1 MQNQI
6 IASLPDADRDTL
18 VLTAPAH
25 TSRLAKTDAIRL
37 LSDILNAG
45 GPDES
50 EYPLLD
56 ALMES
61 LFQMRR
67 ANRLDTNLLT
77 CFQSLFDDEFL
88 AETMHG
94 YVYRKPLGYA
104 GDFRLIDMIYTG
116 HRTDHQA
123 YERWDRYFHYQAA
136 TDAVRN
142 RKDFFKQQLL
152 HKLSGRKA
160 PLHLLNVASGPAR
173 DLYELYAMIDPDMLV
188 TTCVD
193 IDADAI
199 AFASGLC
206 SPYATQIS
214 FYQKNILRFS
224 SAEKYDVI
232 WSAGL
237 FDYFEDRLFVMALKR
252 LLTLLRP
259 GGEIL
264 VGNFSEHNPSRGYME
279 LFGEWFL
286 IHRSR
291 EELINLSLQA
301 GVQPELITVE
311 QEPLGINLFLKIK
324 SPVPAGQATLCMN

>member
-1 MQNQI
+1 MQNQNF
-6 IASLPDADRDTL
+6 ASLRDADRDAIFL
-18 VLTAPAH
+18 PAH
-25 TSRLAKTDAIRL
+25 SCRVTT
-37 LSDILNAG
+37 SDIVSLLVDMLNAG
-45 GPDES
+45 GPREA

-56 ALMES
+56 ALMEE
-61 LFQMRR
+61 LFHMQQT
-67 ANRLDTNLLT
+67 NRLDTATLTLL
-77 CFQSLFDDEFL
+77 QALFHDDFL

-104 GDFRLIDMIYTG
+104 GDFQLIDMIYTYYQSS
-116 HRTDHQA
+116 HET
-123 YERWDRYFHYQAA
+123 YKRWDRYFHYNAA
-136 TDAVRN
+136 TRAVRN
-142 RKDFFKQQLL
+142 RKDFFKTQLL
-152 HKLSGRKA
+152 QQVSGRKK

-173 DLYELYAMIDPDMLV
+173 DLYELYGEVNADMLV

-199 AFASGLC
+199 AFASELC
-206 SPYATQIS
+206 SPYAEQIS
-214 FYQKNILRFS
+214 FHQKNILRFS

-252 LLTLLRP
+252 LLTMLRP

-264 VGNFSEHNPSRGYME
+264 IGNFSEHNPSRGYME

-291 EELINLSLQA
+291 EELISLSLQA
-301 GVQPELITVE
+301 GVQPELISVV

-324 SPVPAGQATLCMN
+324 SPVPADQAALCMN

>member
-1 MQNQI
+1 MQNQSF
-6 IASLPDADRDTL
+6 ASLRDADRDAI
-18 VLTAPAH
+18 VLPAH
-25 TSRLAKTDAIRL
+25 SCRVTTSDVVSL
-37 LSDILNAG
+37 LVDMLNAG
-45 GPDES
+45 GPRET

-56 ALMES
+56 ALMEE
-61 LFQMRR
+61 LFHMQQT
-67 ANRLDTNLLT
+67 NRLDTSTLNLLQAL
-77 CFQSLFDDEFL
+77 FQDEFL

-104 GDFRLIDMIYTG
+104 GDFRLIDMIYTHHQSG
-116 HRTDHQA
+116 HEA
-123 YERWDRYFHYQAA
+123 YERWDRYFHYNAA
-136 TDAVRN
+136 TEAVRN
-142 RKDFFKQQLL
+142 RKDFFKNQLL
-152 HKLSGRKA
+152 HKIARRKK

-173 DLYELYAMIDPDMLV
+173 DLYELYGEVNADMLV

-193 IDADAI
+193 VDADAI
-199 AFASGLC
+199 AFASELC
-206 SPYATQIS
+206 SPYAEQIS
-214 FYQKNILRFS
+214 FHQKNILRFS

-252 LLTLLRP
+252 LLTMLRP

-264 VGNFSEHNPSRGYME
+264 IGNFSEHNPSRGYME

-291 EELINLSLQA
+291 EELIALSLEA

-324 SPVPAGQATLCMN
+324 SPVPADQAALCMN

>member
-1 MQNQI
+1 MQNQSF
-6 IASLPDADRDTL
+6 ASLRDADRDAI
-18 VLTAPAH
+18 VLPAH
-25 TSRLAKTDAIRL
+25 SCRVTTSDVVSL
-37 LSDILNAG
+37 LVDMLNAG
-45 GPDES
+45 GPRET

-56 ALMES
+56 ALMEE
-61 LFQMRR
+61 LFHMQQT
-67 ANRLDTNLLT
+67 NRLDTATLNLLQAL
-77 CFQSLFDDEFL
+77 FQDEFL
-88 AETMHG
+88 AETLHG

-104 GDFRLIDMIYTG
+104 GDFRLIDMIYMHHQSG
-116 HRTDHQA
+116 HET
-123 YERWDRYFHYQAA
+123 YERWDRYFHYNAA
-136 TDAVRN
+136 TAAVRN
-142 RKDFFKQQLL
+142 RKDFFKNQLL
-152 HKLSGRKA
+152 HKIARRKK

-173 DLYELYAMIDPDMLV
+173 DLYELYGEVNADMLV

-193 IDADAI
+193 VDADAI
-199 AFASGLC
+199 AFASELC
-206 SPYATQIS
+206 SPYAEQIS
-214 FYQKNILRFS
+214 FHEKNILRFS

-252 LLTLLRP
+252 LLTMLRP

-264 VGNFSEHNPSRGYME
+264 IGNFSEHNPSRGYME

-291 EELINLSLQA
+291 EELIALSLEA

-324 SPVPAGQATLCMN
+324 SPVPADQAALCMN

>member
-1 MQNQI
+1 MQNQSF
-6 IASLPDADRDTL
+6 ASLRDADRDTI
-18 VLTAPAH
+18 APSATEH
-25 TSRLAKTDAIRL
+25 TSCVTPTNAVGVLIDM
-37 LSDILNAG
+37 LNAG
-45 GPDES
+45 GPLES
-50 EYPLLD
+50 EYPALD
-56 ALMES
+56 VLMEN
-61 LFQMRR
+61 LYRMKVRGQ
-67 ANRLDTNLLT
+67 LDIETITFL
-77 CFQSLFDDEFL
+77 QSLFPDEFL
-88 AETMHG
+88 AETIHG

-104 GDFRLIDMIYTG
+104 GDFRLIDMIYTY
-116 HRTDHQA
+116 HQSGEKG
-123 YERWDRYFHYQAA
+123 YERWDLYFHYNAA
-136 TDAVRN
+136 TGAVRN

-152 HKLSGRKA
+152 QKLSDRKK

-173 DLYELYAMIDPDMLV
+173 DLYELYTRVDPDMLV

-206 SPYATQIS
+206 SPYAEQIS

-252 LLTLLRP
+252 LLTMLRP

-264 VGNFSEHNPSRGYME
+264 IGNFSEQNPSRGYME

-291 EELINLSLQA
+291 EKLISLSLQA
-301 GVQPELITVE
+301 GVQRELITVE

-324 SPVPAGQATLCMN
+324 SPVPADQATLCMN

>member
-1 MQNQI
+1 MQNQSF
-6 IASLPDADRDTL
+6 ASLRDADRGTIAP
-18 VLTAPAH
+18 TTPAH
-25 TSRLAKTDAIRL
+25 TRYAPTSDAICVLR
-37 LSDILNAG
+37 DMVTAG
-45 GPDES
+45 GPQES

-56 ALMES
+56 ALMDN
-61 LFQMRR
+61 LYQMKQ
-67 ANRLDTNLLT
+67 AGQLDTAALSFLKG
-77 CFQSLFDDEFL
+77 LFHDEFL
-88 AETMHG
+88 AETIHG

-104 GDFRLIDMIYTG
+104 GDFRLIDMIYTRHQSG
-116 HRTDHQA
+116 HKL
-123 YERWDRYFHYQAA
+123 YKRWDRYFHYNMA
-136 TDAVRN
+136 TGAVRN

-152 HKLSGRKA
+152 DKISGRKA

-173 DLYELYAMIDPDMLV
+173 DLYELYRRIEPGMLV

-199 AFASGLC
+199 AFASELC
-206 SPYATQIS
+206 NPYSEQIN

-252 LLTLLRP
+252 LLTMLRP

-264 VGNFSEHNPSRGYME
+264 IGNFSEHNPSRGYME

-286 IHRSR
+286 IHRSG
-291 EELINLSLQA
+291 EKLISLSVQA
-301 GVQPELITVE
+301 GVQRELITVE

-324 SPVPAGQATLCMN
+324 SPVPAVQATLCMN

>member
-1 MQNQI
+1 MQNQSF
-6 IASLPDADRDTL
+6 ASLRDADRDAI
-18 VLTAPAH
+18 VLPAPAH
-25 TSRLAKTDAIRL
+25 TRSATSSDAIGL
-37 LSDILNAG
+37 LADMLNAG
-45 GPDES
+45 GPLES

-56 ALMES
+56 ILMEN
-61 LFQMRR
+61 LYRMRSTGD
-67 ANRLDTNLLT
+67 LDTTALT
-77 CFQSLFDDEFL
+77 FLQDLFPDEFL
-88 AETMHG
+88 AETIHG

-104 GDFRLIDMIYTG
+104 GDFRLIDMIYT
-116 HRTDHQA
+116 HHQSSHKA
-123 YERWDRYFHYQAA
+123 YERWDRYFHYNAA
-136 TDAVRN
+136 TGAVRN

-152 HKLSGRKA
+152 HRIGGRKT

-173 DLYELYAMIDPDMLV
+173 DLYELYARVNPDMLV

-199 AFASGLC
+199 AFASELC
-206 SPYATQIS
+206 GPYAEQIN
-214 FYQKNILRFS
+214 FHQKNILRFS

-252 LLTLLRP
+252 LLTMLRP

-264 VGNFSEHNPSRGYME
+264 IGNFSEQNPSRGYME

-291 EELINLSLQA
+291 EKLISLSLQA
-301 GVQPELITVE
+301 GVRRELITVE

-324 SPVPAGQATLCMN
+324 SPVPADQATLCMN

>member
-6 IASLPDADRDTL
+6 FASLRDADGDTT

-25 TSRLAKTDAIRL
+25 SRPAISSDAISVLR
-37 LSDILNAG
+37 DMVTAG
-45 GPDES
+45 GPQES

-56 ALMES
+56 ALMDNLYQMKLAGQLETTALS
-61 LFQMRR
+61 FLQGLFH
-67 ANRLDTNLLT
+67 
-77 CFQSLFDDEFL
+77 DEFL
-88 AETMHG
+88 AETIHG

-104 GDFRLIDMIYTG
+104 GDFRLIDMIYK
-116 HRTDHQA
+116 HHQSDHKS
-123 YERWDRYFHYQAA
+123 YKRWDRYFHYNIA
-136 TDAVRN
+136 TGAVRN

-152 HKLSGRKA
+152 NKINGRKT

-173 DLYELYAMIDPDMLV
+173 DLYELYARVDPDMLV

-193 IDADAI
+193 IDANAI
-199 AFASGLC
+199 AFASELC
-206 SPYATQIS
+206 SPYREQIN
-214 FYQKNILRFS
+214 FHQKNILRFS
-224 SAEKYDVI
+224 SAEKFDVI

-252 LLTLLRP
+252 LLTMLRP

-264 VGNFSEHNPSRGYME
+264 IGNFSEHNPSRAYME

-291 EELINLSLQA
+291 EKLISLSLLA
-301 GVQPELITVE
+301 GVQRELITVE

>member
-1 MQNQI
+1 MQNQSF
-6 IASLPDADRDTL
+6 ASLRDADRDAI
-18 VLTAPAH
+18 VLPAH
-25 TSRLAKTDAIRL
+25 SCRVTTSDVVSL
-37 LSDILNAG
+37 LVDMLNAG
-45 GPDES
+45 GPREA

-56 ALMES
+56 ALMEE
-61 LFQMRR
+61 LFHMQQT
-67 ANRLDTNLLT
+67 NRLDTATLNLLQAL
-77 CFQSLFDDEFL
+77 FQDEFL

-104 GDFRLIDMIYTG
+104 GDFQLIDMIYTHHQSG
-116 HRTDHQA
+116 HEA
-123 YERWDRYFHYQAA
+123 YERWDRYFHYNAA
-136 TDAVRN
+136 TEAVRN
-142 RKDFFKQQLL
+142 RKDFFKNQLL
-152 HKLSGRKA
+152 HKIARRKK

-173 DLYELYAMIDPDMLV
+173 DLYELYGEVNADMLV

-193 IDADAI
+193 VDADAI
-199 AFASGLC
+199 AFASELC
-206 SPYATQIS
+206 SPYAEQIN
-214 FYQKNILRFS
+214 FHQKNILRFS

-252 LLTLLRP
+252 LLTMLRP

-264 VGNFSEHNPSRGYME
+264 IGNFSEHNPSRGYME

-291 EELINLSLQA
+291 EELIALSLQA

-324 SPVPAGQATLCMN
+324 SPVPADQAALCMN

>member
-1 MQNQI
+1 MQNQSF
-6 IASLPDADRDTL
+6 ASLRDADRDAI
-18 VLTAPAH
+18 VLPAH
-25 TSRLAKTDAIRL
+25 SCRVTTSDVVNL
-37 LSDILNAG
+37 LVDMLNAG
-45 GPDES
+45 GPRET

-56 ALMES
+56 ALMEE
-61 LFQMRR
+61 LFHMQQT
-67 ANRLDTNLLT
+67 NRLDTATLHLLQAL
-77 CFQSLFDDEFL
+77 FQEEFL

-104 GDFRLIDMIYTG
+104 GDFQLIDMIYTHHQSG
-116 HRTDHQA
+116 HEA
-123 YERWDRYFHYQAA
+123 YERWDRYFHYNAA
-136 TDAVRN
+136 TEAVRN
-142 RKDFFKQQLL
+142 RKDFFKNQLL
-152 HKLSGRKA
+152 HKIARRKK

-173 DLYELYAMIDPDMLV
+173 DLYELYGGVNADMLV

-193 IDADAI
+193 VDADAI
-199 AFASGLC
+199 AFASELC
-206 SPYATQIS
+206 SPYAEQIS
-214 FYQKNILRFS
+214 FHQKNILRFS

-252 LLTLLRP
+252 LLTMLRP

-264 VGNFSEHNPSRGYME
+264 IGNFSEHNPSRGYME

-291 EELINLSLQA
+291 EELIALSLQA

-324 SPVPAGQATLCMN
+324 SPVPADQAALCMN

>member
-1 MQNQI
+1 MHNQSF
-6 IASLPDADRDTL
+6 ASLRDADRDTI

-25 TSRLAKTDAIRL
+25 TRCSSKSNAIGVLR
-37 LSDILNAG
+37 DMVTAG
-45 GPDES
+45 GPQES

-56 ALMES
+56 ALMDDLYQMKQAGQLDTAALSFLKS
-61 LFQMRR
+61 LFH
-67 ANRLDTNLLT
+67 
-77 CFQSLFDDEFL
+77 DEFL
-88 AETMHG
+88 AETIHG

-104 GDFRLIDMIYTG
+104 GDFRLIDMIYTRHLSG
-116 HRTDHQA
+116 HKS
-123 YERWDRYFHYQAA
+123 YKRWDRYFHHNIA
-136 TDAVRN
+136 TGAVRN
-142 RKDFFKQQLL
+142 RKDFFKQQLSRKM
-152 HKLSGRKA
+152 HGRQT

-173 DLYELYAMIDPDMLV
+173 DLYELYGRVEPDMLV

-193 IDADAI
+193 IDANAI

-206 SPYATQIS
+206 SPYGEQIT
-214 FYQKNILRFS
+214 FHQKNILRFS

-237 FDYFEDRLFVMALKR
+237 FDYFEDRLFVIALKR
-252 LLTLLRP
+252 LLTMLRP

-264 VGNFSEHNPSRGYME
+264 IGNFSEYNPSRGYME

-291 EELINLSLQA
+291 EKLISLSIQA
-301 GVQPELITVE
+301 GVQRELITVE

-324 SPVPAGQATLCMN
+324 SPVPADQATLCMN

>member
-1 MQNQI
+1 MQNQSF
-6 IASLPDADRDTL
+6 ASLRDADRDTIAPS
-18 VLTAPAH
+18 APAH
-25 TSRLAKTDAIRL
+25 TSCGTPANAVSVLIDM
-37 LSDILNAG
+37 LNAG
-45 GPDES
+45 GPLES
-50 EYPLLD
+50 EYPALD
-56 ALMES
+56 VLMEN
-61 LFQMRR
+61 LYRMKVRGQ
-67 ANRLDTNLLT
+67 LDIETITFL
-77 CFQSLFDDEFL
+77 QSLFPDEFL
-88 AETMHG
+88 AETIHG

-104 GDFRLIDMIYTG
+104 GDFHLIDMIYTY
-116 HRTDHQA
+116 HQSGEKG
-123 YERWDRYFHYQAA
+123 YERWDRYFHYNAA
-136 TDAVRN
+136 TGAVRN

-152 HKLSGRKA
+152 QKLSDRKK

-173 DLYELYAMIDPDMLV
+173 DLYELYTRVDPDMLV

-206 SPYATQIS
+206 SPYAEQIS

-252 LLTLLRP
+252 LLTMLRP

-264 VGNFSEHNPSRGYME
+264 IGNFSEQNPSRGYME

-291 EELINLSLQA
+291 EKLISLSLQA
-301 GVQPELITVE
+301 GVQRELITVE

>member
-1 MQNQI
+1 MQNQSF
-6 IASLPDADRDTL
+6 ASLRDADGDSI
-18 VLTAPAH
+18 VLTAPAP
-25 TSRLAKTDAIRL
+25 TRRVTASDAVSVLVDMLA
-37 LSDILNAG
+37 AG
-45 GPDES
+45 GPQES

-56 ALMES
+56 ALMDNLYQMKLAGQLDS
-61 LFQMRR
+61 TTLTFLQGLFH
-67 ANRLDTNLLT
+67 
-77 CFQSLFDDEFL
+77 DEFR
-88 AETMHG
+88 AETIHG

-104 GDFRLIDMIYTG
+104 GDFRLIDMIYT
-116 HRTDHQA
+116 HHHSCHKS
-123 YERWDRYFHYQAA
+123 YERWDRYFHHNIA
-136 TDAVRN
+136 TGAVRN
-142 RKDFFKQQLL
+142 RKVFFKQQLTR
-152 HKLSGRKA
+152 KIDGRKT

-173 DLYELYAMIDPDMLV
+173 DLYELYTQVGPDMLV

-206 SPYATQIS
+206 SPYAEQIN
-214 FYQKNILRFS
+214 FNQKNILRFS

-237 FDYFEDRLFVMALKR
+237 FDYFEDRLFVLALKR
-252 LLTLLRP
+252 LLTMLRP

-264 VGNFSEHNPSRGYME
+264 IGNFSEQNPSRGYME

-291 EELINLSLQA
+291 EKLVSLSLQA
-301 GVQPELITVE
+301 GVQRELITVE

-324 SPVPAGQATLCMN
+324 SPVPADQATLCMN

>member
-6 IASLPDADRDTL
+6 FASLRDADREIIAL
-18 VLTAPAH
+18 PAPAH
-25 TSRLAKTDAIRL
+25 THPAP
-37 LSDILNAG
+37 LSDAVSLLIDMLSAG
-45 GPDES
+45 GPQES

-56 ALMES
+56 ALMEN
-61 LFQMRR
+61 LYQMKRT
-67 ANRLDTNLLT
+67 NQLDSQLLS
-77 CFQSLFDDEFL
+77 FLQSLFHDDFL

-104 GDFRLIDMIYTG
+104 GDFRLIDMIYNHHHSG
-116 HRTDHQA
+116 HEA
-123 YERWDRYFHYQAA
+123 YERWDRYFHHNTA
-136 TDAVRN
+136 TGAVRN
-142 RKDFFKQQLL
+142 RKDFFKNQLT
-152 HKLSGRKA
+152 HKISSRKA

-173 DLYELYAMIDPDMLV
+173 DLYELYGEVNADMLV

-199 AFASGLC
+199 AFASELC
-206 SPYATQIS
+206 SPYAEQIN
-214 FYQKNILRFS
+214 FHQKNILRFS

-252 LLTLLRP
+252 LLTMLRP

-264 VGNFSEHNPSRGYME
+264 IGNFSEHNPNRGYME

-291 EELINLSLQA
+291 EELIGLSLQA
-301 GVQPELITVE
+301 GVQRELITVE
-311 QEPLGINLFLKIK
+311 QEPLGINLFLKVK
-324 SPVPAGQATLCMN
+324 SPVPADQAALCMN

>member
-1 MQNQI
+1 MQNQSF
-6 IASLPDADRDTL
+6 ASLRDADRDTI

-25 TSRLAKTDAIRL
+25 SRRLTSSDAVRL
-37 LSDILNAG
+37 LRDMVTAG
-45 GPDES
+45 GPQES

-56 ALMES
+56 GLMKN
-61 LFQMRR
+61 LYQMKL
-67 ANRLDTNLLT
+67 AGQLDTAVLK
-77 CFQSLFDDEFL
+77 FVQGLFPDEFL
-88 AETMHG
+88 AETIHG

-104 GDFRLIDMIYTG
+104 GDFRLIDMIYT
-116 HRTDHQA
+116 HHQSSHKA
-123 YERWDRYFHYQAA
+123 YERWDRYFHYNIA
-136 TDAVRN
+136 TGAVRN

-152 HKLSGRKA
+152 HKIDGRKN

-173 DLYELYAMIDPDMLV
+173 DLYELYSRVEPEMLV

-206 SPYATQIS
+206 SPYAEQIN
-214 FYQKNILRFS
+214 FHQKNILRFS

-252 LLTLLRP
+252 LLTMLRP

-264 VGNFSEHNPSRGYME
+264 IGNFSEHNPSRGYME

-291 EELINLSLQA
+291 EKLVSLSLQA
-301 GVQPELITVE
+301 GVQRELITVE

-324 SPVPAGQATLCMN
+324 SPVPAEQATLCMN